1 MDKSSKNLFNNTEL
15 AFTNKSNFDLTK
27 AYFLF
32 SVLDYPFLTKIGNM
46 FLLLVLKLRLP
57 FKTIIKKTIFEH
69 FCGGETIDD
78 CKSTFDSLK
87 AYKIYAMPEYSVE
100 AESTFDGFESYKNT
114 MIDLIKY
121 LGYQGLPF
129 IAIKCTGLMDI
140 HSLEMISKET
150 LDSKSEKFID
160 FKNRMND
167 LCKAASKCNVK
178 ILIDAEESWIQ
189 DAIDM
194 VALDLMEIYNKKVHT
209 IFLTHQCYR
218 TGTLSKIKENF
229 KRAKQNKFLLGIKL
243 VRGAYMEKE
252 RERAKKYN
260 YESPIQPTKSD
271 TDLEFDNSVKF
282 CVDNID
288 NISIWV
294 GSHNEFSSMQLV
306 KIMKEKKI
314 KSNDKRIWFS
324 QLYGMSDN
332 ISFALADMGY
342 NVVKL
347 IPFGPIEKTIP
358 YLIRRAN
365 ENSSVKGQSN
375 RQFTLIKNEINR
387 RNNIN

>member
-15 AFTNKSNFDLTK
+15 AFTNKSNFDLRK

-32 SVLDYPFLTKIGNM
+32 SVLDYPWLTKIGNM

-57 FKTIIKKTIFEH
+57 FKTIIKKTIFDH

-114 MIDLIKY
+114 MLELINN
-121 LGYQGLPF
+121 LGNQGLPF

-140 HSLEMISKET
+140 HSLELISKGT

-194 VALDLMEIYNKKVHT
+194 VALDLMEIYNKKIHT

>member
-15 AFTNKSNFDLTK
+15 AFTNKSNFDLRK

-100 AESTFDGFESYKNT
+100 AESTFEGFESYKNT
-114 MIDLIKY
+114 MLELINN
-121 LGYQGLPF
+121 LGNQDLPF
-129 IAIKCTGLMDI
+129 IAIKCTGLIDI
-140 HSLEMISKET
+140 NSLELISKGT

>member
-1 MDKSSKNLFNNTEL
+1 M
-15 AFTNKSNFDLTK
+15 
-27 AYFLF
+27 
-32 SVLDYPFLTKIGNM
+32 
-46 FLLLVLKLRLP
+46 
-57 FKTIIKKTIFEH
+57 
-69 FCGGETIDD
+69 
-78 CKSTFDSLK
+78 
-87 AYKIYAMPEYSVE
+87 
-100 AESTFDGFESYKNT
+100 
-114 MIDLIKY
+114 
-121 LGYQGLPF
+121 
-129 IAIKCTGLMDI
+129 
-140 HSLEMISKET
+140 
-150 LDSKSEKFID
+150 
-160 FKNRMND
+160 
-167 LCKAASKCNVK
+167 
-178 ILIDAEESWIQ
+178 IDAEESWIQ
-189 DAIDM
+189 DAIDV

-306 KIMKEKKI
+306 NIMKEKKI
-314 KSNDKRIWFS
+314 KSNDMRIWFS

>member
-15 AFTNKSNFDLTK
+15 AFTNKSNFDLRK

-32 SVLDYPFLTKIGNM
+32 SVLDYPWLTKIGNM

-57 FKTIIKKTIFEH
+57 FKTIIKKTIFDH

-114 MIDLIKY
+114 MINLIKY

-140 HSLEMISKET
+140 HSLELISKGT

>member
-15 AFTNKSNFDLTK
+15 AFTNKSNFDLRK

-32 SVLDYPFLTKIGNM
+32 SVLDYPWLTKIGNM

-114 MIDLIKY
+114 MLELINN
-121 LGYQGLPF
+121 LGNQGLPF
-129 IAIKCTGLMDI
+129 IAIKCTGLIDI
-140 HSLEMISKET
+140 NSLELISKGT

-194 VALDLMEIYNKKVHT
+194 VALDLMEIYNKKIHT

>member
-15 AFTNKSNFDLTK
+15 AFTNKSNFDLRK

-32 SVLDYPFLTKIGNM
+32 SVLDYPWLTKIGNM

-57 FKTIIKKTIFEH
+57 FKTIIKKTIFDH

-114 MIDLIKY
+114 MLELINN
-121 LGYQGLPF
+121 LGNQGLPF

-140 HSLEMISKET
+140 HSLELISKGT

-194 VALDLMEIYNKKVHT
+194 VALDLMEIYNKKIHT

-229 KRAKQNKFLLGIKL
+229 KRAKENKFLLGIKL

>member
-15 AFTNKSNFDLTK
+15 AFTNKSNFDLRK

-32 SVLDYPFLTKIGNM
+32 SVLDYPWLTKIGNM

-57 FKTIIKKTIFEH
+57 FKTIIKKTIFDH

-100 AESTFDGFESYKNT
+100 AESTFEGFESYKNT
-114 MIDLIKY
+114 MLELINN
-121 LGYQGLPF
+121 LGNQGLPF
-129 IAIKCTGLMDI
+129 IAIKCTGLIDI
-140 HSLEMISKET
+140 NSLELISKGT

-194 VALDLMEIYNKKVHT
+194 VALDLMEIYNKKIHT

>member
-15 AFTNKSNFDLTK
+15 AFTNKSNFDLRK

-32 SVLDYPFLTKIGNM
+32 SVLDYPWLTKIGNM

-57 FKTIIKKTIFEH
+57 FKTIIKKTIFDH

-114 MIDLIKY
+114 MINLIKY

-140 HSLEMISKET
+140 HSLELISKGT

-194 VALDLMEIYNKKVHT
+194 VALDLMEIYNKKIHT

-229 KRAKQNKFLLGIKL
+229 KRAKENKFLLGIKL

>member
-1 MDKSSKNLFNNTEL
+1 VDKSSKNLFNNTEL
-15 AFTNKSNFDLTK
+15 AFTNKSNFDLRK

-32 SVLDYPFLTKIGNM
+32 SVLDYPWLTKIGNM

-114 MIDLIKY
+114 MINLIKY

-140 HSLEMISKET
+140 HSLELISKGT

-194 VALDLMEIYNKKVHT
+194 VALDLMEIYNKKIHT

>member
-1 MDKSSKNLFNNTEL
+1 
-15 AFTNKSNFDLTK
+15 
-27 AYFLF
+27 
-32 SVLDYPFLTKIGNM
+32 
-46 FLLLVLKLRLP
+46 
-57 FKTIIKKTIFEH
+57 
-69 FCGGETIDD
+69 
-78 CKSTFDSLK
+78 
-87 AYKIYAMPEYSVE
+87 
-100 AESTFDGFESYKNT
+100 
-114 MIDLIKY
+114 
-121 LGYQGLPF
+121 
-129 IAIKCTGLMDI
+129 
-140 HSLEMISKET
+140 
-150 LDSKSEKFID
+150 
-160 FKNRMND
+160 MND
-167 LCKAASKCNVK
+167 LCKTASKCNVK

>member
-15 AFTNKSNFDLTK
+15 AFTNKSNFDLRK

-32 SVLDYPFLTKIGNM
+32 SVLDYPWLTKIGNM

-114 MIDLIKY
+114 MINLIKY

-140 HSLEMISKET
+140 HSLELISKGT

-194 VALDLMEIYNKKVHT
+194 VALDLMEIYNKKIHT

-229 KRAKQNKFLLGIKL
+229 KRAKENKFLLGIKL

>member
-1 MDKSSKNLFNNTEL
+1 MDKSSKNLYNNTEL

-57 FKTIIKKTIFEH
+57 FKTIIKKTIFDH

-140 HSLEMISKET
+140 HSLEMISKGT

-282 CVDNID
+282 CVDNLD

-332 ISFALADMGY
+332 ISFTLADMGY

>member
-15 AFTNKSNFDLTK
+15 AFTNKSNFDLRK

-100 AESTFDGFESYKNT
+100 AESTFEGFESYKNT
-114 MIDLIKY
+114 MIELINN
-121 LGYQGLPF
+121 LGNQGLPF
-129 IAIKCTGLMDI
+129 IAIKCTGLIDI
-140 HSLEMISKET
+140 HSLEMISKGT
-150 LDSKSEKFID
+150 LDNNSEKFID

-194 VALDLMEIYNKKVHT
+194 IALDLMEIYNKKVHT

-294 GSHNEFSSMQLV
+294 GSHNELSSMQLV

-314 KSNDKRIWFS
+314 KPNDMRIWFS

>member
-15 AFTNKSNFDLTK
+15 AFTNKSNFDLRK

-32 SVLDYPFLTKIGNM
+32 SVLDYPWLTKIGNM

-100 AESTFDGFESYKNT
+100 AESTFEGFESYKNT
-114 MIDLIKY
+114 MLELINN
-121 LGYQGLPF
+121 LGNQDLPF
-129 IAIKCTGLMDI
+129 IAIKCTGLIDI
-140 HSLEMISKET
+140 NSLELISKGT

>member
-57 FKTIIKKTIFEH
+57 FKTIIKKTIFDH

-282 CVDNID
+282 CIDNID

-375 RQFTLIKNEINR
+375 RQFTLIKNELNR

>member
-57 FKTIIKKTIFEH
+57 FKTIIKKTIFDH

-140 HSLEMISKET
+140 HSLEMISKGT

-189 DAIDM
+189 DAIDI

-282 CVDNID
+282 CVDNLD

-332 ISFALADMGY
+332 ISFTLADMGY

>member
-15 AFTNKSNFDLTK
+15 AFTNKSNFDLRK

-32 SVLDYPFLTKIGNM
+32 SVLDYPWLTKIGNM

-69 FCGGETIDD
+69 FCGGETIND

-114 MIDLIKY
+114 MLELINN
-121 LGYQGLPF
+121 LGNQGLPF
-129 IAIKCTGLMDI
+129 IAIKCTGLIDI
-140 HSLEMISKET
+140 NSLELISKGT

-229 KRAKQNKFLLGIKL
+229 KRAKENKFLLGIKL

>member
-15 AFTNKSNFDLTK
+15 AFTNKSNFDLRK

-32 SVLDYPFLTKIGNM
+32 SVLDYPWLTKIGNM

-57 FKTIIKKTIFEH
+57 FKIIIKKTIFEH

-100 AESTFDGFESYKNT
+100 AESTFEGFESYKNT
-114 MIDLIKY
+114 MIELINN
-121 LGYQGLPF
+121 LGNQGLPF
-129 IAIKCTGLMDI
+129 IAIKCTGLIDI
-140 HSLEMISKET
+140 HSLEMISKGT
-150 LDSKSEKFID
+150 LDNNSEKFID

-218 TGTLSKIKENF
+218 TGTLLKIKENF

-252 RERAKKYN
+252 RERAKKHN

-282 CVDNID
+282 CIDNID

>member
-15 AFTNKSNFDLTK
+15 AFTNKSNFDLRK

-32 SVLDYPFLTKIGNM
+32 SVLDYPWLTKIGNM

-57 FKTIIKKTIFEH
+57 FKTIIKKTIFDH

-140 HSLEMISKET
+140 HSLELISKGT

-194 VALDLMEIYNKKVHT
+194 VALDLMEIYNKKIHT

>member
-15 AFTNKSNFDLTK
+15 AFTNKSNFDLRK

-32 SVLDYPFLTKIGNM
+32 SVLDYPWLTKIGNM

-57 FKTIIKKTIFEH
+57 FKTIIKKTIFDH

-114 MIDLIKY
+114 MINLIKY

-140 HSLEMISKET
+140 HSLELISKGT

-189 DAIDM
+189 DAIDI

-332 ISFALADMGY
+332 ISFTLADMGY

>member
-15 AFTNKSNFDLTK
+15 AFTNKSNFDLRK

-32 SVLDYPFLTKIGNM
+32 SVLDYPWLTKIGNM

-69 FCGGETIDD
+69 FCGGETIND

-114 MIDLIKY
+114 MLELINN
-121 LGYQGLPF
+121 LGNQGLPF
-129 IAIKCTGLMDI
+129 IAIKCTGLIDI
-140 HSLEMISKET
+140 NSLELISKGT

-194 VALDLMEIYNKKVHT
+194 VALDLMEIYNKKIHT